1 MILGR
6 IAENNSEIQRQ
17 DHEKEVEILK
27 EEIKR
32 LKEERVGL
40 QRKMEEGSRVNSD
53 LQEQITQLTKH
64 VKAIPELRRDLN
76 NMQNQRNN
84 MDRKMKEQSE
94 QARGTS
100 TYIPSVMKWYPYI
113 NKDCWWSLN
122 IFLQLKW
129 TILWDNFLVALLK
142 RRCFW
147 GNPNIFYFSFH
158 SRSCTISHLG
168 ISSHTLLL

>member
-1 MILGR
+1 MPHLQHGANVYFSQSKFWLSLFIQLVDEMILGR

-100 TYIPSVMKWYPYI
+100 TYIPSVMK
-113 NKDCWWSLN
+113 
-122 IFLQLKW
+122 
-129 TILWDNFLVALLK
+129 
-142 RRCFW
+142 
-147 GNPNIFYFSFH
+147 
-158 SRSCTISHLG
+158 
-168 ISSHTLLL
+168 